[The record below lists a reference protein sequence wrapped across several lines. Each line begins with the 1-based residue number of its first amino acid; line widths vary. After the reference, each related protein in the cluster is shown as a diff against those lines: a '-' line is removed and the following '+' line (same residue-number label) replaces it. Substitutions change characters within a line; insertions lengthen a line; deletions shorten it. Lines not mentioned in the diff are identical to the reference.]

1 MFLENQKDWK
11 MWLPIL
17 QFALN
22 DAVSASTGETPHK
35 ATFGINRK
43 NVWIDEKDEVK
54 LSEKLR
60 NLHNQISME
69 IKWNH
74 EQAKRYFD
82 KRRVEAPNLKRG
94 DRVYLRRR
102 TKGNSRDNIFTKKE
116 SSKLDMILLGPF
128 EIKKVLEFDNYELW
142 LPPKMRIHPVFH
154 ISLLKPTENEP
165 TKEDMELDEFEVEK
179 LVDKRVQGKQTQYRV
194 RWKGFEEKD
203 DTWEPRKNLNCPEK
217 VQEFEEQERSSED
230 SKAGEPT
237 LRKLVLQENK
247 GKGKLTNHQNF
258 PTEIARKDRQN
269 QSARIVRVVGE
280 ALANGRTLDGK
291 RQRID
296 RRQSWRTS
304 SVVGPAQNWKSRN
317 QATAQTK
324 QWNSLIVE
332 DLGEKKRD
340 RYHRN
345 GNTSSGATRNLS
357 IETNPT
363 KYSTNA
369 QYRNNHA
376 YRQKAQG
383 SRGPQLWQTGEWT
396 PG

>member
-102 TKGNSRDNIFTKKE
+102 TKGNTRDNIFTKKE

-154 ISLLKPTENEP
+154 ISLLKPTKNEP
-165 TKEDMELDEFEVEK
+165 TKENMELEEFEVEK
-179 LVDKRVQGKQTQYRV
+179 LIDKRIQKGQTQYRV
-194 RWKGFEEKD
+194 RWKGFDEKD

-217 VQEFEEQERSSED
+217 VQEFERSSE
-230 SKAGEPT
+230 AEEPL
-237 LRKLVLQENK
+237 LRKLVYAFL
-247 GKGKLTNHQNF
+247 F
-258 PTEIARKDRQN
+258 PRA
-269 QSARIVRVVGE
+269 
-280 ALANGRTLDGK
+280 TLCPLVQLK
-291 RQRID
+291 
-296 RRQSWRTS
+296 TF
-304 SVVGPAQNWKSRN
+304 P
-317 QATAQTK
+317 
-324 QWNSLIVE
+324 L
-332 DLGEKKRD
+332 
-340 RYHRN
+340 
-345 GNTSSGATRNLS
+345 NLKESS
-357 IETNPT
+357 IEPQNP
-363 KYSTNA
+363 SV
-369 QYRNNHA
+369 
-376 YRQKAQG
+376 
-383 SRGPQLWQTGEWT
+383 
-396 PG
+396 